1 MTKHLLL
8 FLSTA
13 LLFLTGTALNA
24 SASPLPQTTS
34 GSSTFF
40 AASSELQ
47 DENIIAV
54 KMLLEN
60 TTVMKKMVTELMYI
74 FDKVSYSAKTPT
86 ETQKKKLLEIREE
99 IGYIGAYTHKLE
111 YEFASA
117 LSILDSPLSKE
128 ENEEIKSKIS
138 DLSSRVYNL
147 QHKIEYIR
155 YKLDELRE
163 EIEKPTGLSLQRQN
177 KMTTRQYNLSG
188 RRVSTTRHGQIIIVN
203 GHKQVSK

>member
-34 GSSTFF
+34 GFSTFF

-47 DENIIAV
+47 DENRIEA
-54 KMLLEN
+54 KMLLDEI
-60 TTVMKKMVTELMYI
+60 TTAEVIIKDLMYKFQSI
-74 FDKVSYSAKTPT
+74 SDYTKTPT
-86 ETQKKKLLEIREE
+86 ETQKAKLQEIRQ
-99 IGYIGAYTHKLE
+99 YIE
-111 YEFASA
+111 NIYENTYISKRELATI
-117 LSILDSPLSKE
+117 LSDLDSPLSKE
-128 ENEEIKSKIS
+128 ENENIKSRISEFRSRNNEIKRYIDATRAK
-138 DLSSRVYNL
+138 LYML
-147 QHKIEYIR
+147 QK
-155 YKLDELRE
+155 

-177 KMTTRQYNLSG
+177 KMATRQYNLSG

>member
-34 GSSTFF
+34 ESSTFF

-47 DENIIAV
+47 DENMTEL
-54 KMLLEN
+54 KKLLEEI
-60 TTVMKKMVTELMYI
+60 TITEKVAEKLTYI
-74 FDKVSYSAKTPT
+74 FQAVFDSAKTPT
-86 ETQKKKLLEIREE
+86 ETQKEKLLEMRE
-99 IGYIGAYTHKLE
+99 YIKYIHAYTYQLKDE
-111 YEFASA
+111 SA
-117 LSILDSPLSKE
+117 RILSVLDSPLSKE
-128 ENEEIKSKIS
+128 KNEEIKSKIS
-138 DLSSRVYNL
+138 
-147 QHKIEYIR
+147 
-155 YKLDELRE
+155 ELRYQNHSIRKRIDYILYE
-163 EIEKPTGLSLQRQN
+163 LYEFQKEIEKPTGLSLQRQN

>member
-47 DENIIAV
+47 DENITEA
-54 KMLLEN
+54 KMLLDN
-60 TTVMKKMVTELMYI
+60 ITTTEKVTVELYFRFQAV
-74 FDKVSYSAKTPT
+74 FDSAKTPT
-86 ETQKKKLLEIREE
+86 ETQKEKLLEIRK
-99 IGYIGAYTHKLE
+99 YIEYIHVYTNELGNE
-111 YEFASA
+111 SA
-117 LSILDSPLSKE
+117 RILSVLGSPLSKE
-128 ENEEIKSKIS
+128 KNEEIKSKIS
-138 DLSSRVYNL
+138 ELSDRNYDLR
-147 QHKIEYIR
+147 KRIDYIR
-155 YKLDELRE
+155 YELHE
-163 EIEKPTGLSLQRQN
+163 LLKEIENPTGLSLQRQN
-177 KMTTRQYNLSG
+177 KMATRQYNLSG

>member
-47 DENIIAV
+47 DENITEA
-54 KMLLEN
+54 KKLLDKITITKSEIL
-60 TTVMKKMVTELMYI
+60 ELDYMFQWV
-74 FDKVSYSAKTPT
+74 FDSAKTPT
-86 ETQKKKLLEIREE
+86 ETQKEKLQKMRDRIKEMYE
-99 IGYIGAYTHKLE
+99 YTHELE
-111 YEFASA
+111 YRLART
-117 LSILDSPLSKE
+117 LSVLDSPLSKE

-138 DLSSRVYNL
+138 ELSDRCHNL
-147 QHKIEYIR
+147 WAGIAYTKYE
-155 YKLDELRE
+155 LDKLRE

>member
-34 GSSTFF
+34 ESSTFF

-47 DENIIAV
+47 DENITEA
-54 KMLLEN
+54 KMLLDN
-60 TTVMKKMVTELMYI
+60 ITTTGKVAEELTYRFQAV
-74 FDKVSYSAKTPT
+74 FDYAKTPT
-86 ETQKKKLLEIREE
+86 ETQKEKLLKMRE
-99 IGYIGAYTHKLE
+99 YIEYIHAYTNKLRDE
-111 YEFASA
+111 SA
-117 LSILDSPLSKE
+117 RILSVLDSPLSKE
-128 ENEEIKSKIS
+128 KNEEIKSKIS
-138 DLSSRVYNL
+138 ELSNRNTAL
-147 QHKIEYIR
+147 RKEIEYIV
-155 YKLDELRE
+155 YKLHELQE

>member
-47 DENIIAV
+47 DENRTEA
-54 KMLLEN
+54 KKLLEEI
-60 TTVMKKMVTELMYI
+60 TITGKVAEELMYR

-99 IGYIGAYTHKLE
+99 IGYIGAYTNKLGDE
-111 YEFASA
+111 SA
-117 LSILDSPLSKE
+117 RILSVLDSPLSKE
-128 ENEEIKSKIS
+128 KNEEIKSKIS
-138 DLSSRVYNL
+138 ELSNRNTDLR
-147 QHKIEYIR
+147 KEIEYIM
-155 YKLDELRE
+155 YKLHELQK

>member
-47 DENIIAV
+47 DENITEA
-54 KMLLEN
+54 KMLLDN
-60 TTVMKKMVTELMYI
+60 ITTTEKVTVELCFRFQAV
-74 FDKVSYSAKTPT
+74 FDSAKTPT
-86 ETQKKKLLEIREE
+86 ETQKEKLLEIRK
-99 IGYIGAYTHKLE
+99 YIEYIHVYTNELGNE
-111 YEFASA
+111 SA
-117 LSILDSPLSKE
+117 RILSVLGSPLSKE
-128 ENEEIKSKIS
+128 KNEEIKSKIS
-138 DLSSRVYNL
+138 ELSDRNYDLR
-147 QHKIEYIR
+147 KRIDYIR
-155 YKLDELRE
+155 YELHE
-163 EIEKPTGLSLQRQN
+163 LLKEIENPTGLSLQRQN
-177 KMTTRQYNLSG
+177 KMATRQYNLSG

-203 GHKQVSK
+203 GHKQVST

>member
-47 DENIIAV
+47 DENRIAA
-54 KMLLEN
+54 KMLLEEI
-60 TTVMKKMVTELMYI
+60 TIMKKVTVELYFKFQAV
-74 FDKVSYSAKTPT
+74 FDSAKTPT
-86 ETQKKKLLEIREE
+86 ETQKEKLLKIRKDIE
-99 IGYIGAYTHKLE
+99 YIHAYTNELGNE
-111 YEFASA
+111 SA
-117 LSILDSPLSKE
+117 RILSVLDSPLSKE
-128 ENEEIKSKIS
+128 KNEEIKS
-138 DLSSRVYNL
+138 DLSELSGRYYDL
-147 QHKIEYIR
+147 RKEIEYIM
-155 YKLDELRE
+155 YKLHELQK